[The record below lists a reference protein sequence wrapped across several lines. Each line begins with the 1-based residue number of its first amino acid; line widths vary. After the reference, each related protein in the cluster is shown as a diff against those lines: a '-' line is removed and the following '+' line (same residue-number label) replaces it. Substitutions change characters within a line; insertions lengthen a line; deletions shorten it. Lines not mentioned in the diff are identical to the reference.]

1 MKLLAAAPGRCLPL
15 PNYVRV
21 IANATSRRRLAITPD
36 VTTCGIWLFPAC
48 TFGSAR
54 EALGIEPGQHESLC
68 DHSMAEIADMQ

>member
-36 VTTCGIWLFPAC
+36 VTTYGIYLFPARP
-48 TFGSAR
+48 FGSAR
-54 EALGIEPGQHESLC
+54 QAFGIEPGQHESFC
-68 DHSMAEIADMQ
+68 KHCMAEIADMQ